1 MSWWEALILGLV
13 QGLTEFLPVSSSGH
27 LEIGQA
33 LLGTAS
39 EENLTFAIVVHAAT
53 VMSTL
58 FILWK
63 EVAQLFKGTFTTTKW
78 NEDKNYVAMILV
90 SMIPVFVV
98 GMFFKEQVE
107 SLFGSGLKVVGICL
121 CITAVLL
128 YFSEWLSKRRVGEGH
143 EVGYKDAIIIGLA
156 QAVAVLPGLS
166 RSGTTIATG
175 LLCGVKKESVT
186 KFSFLMVLIPIL
198 GEAFLELLDLLS
210 GEVVSSLG
218 LVPMLVGFV
227 AAFASGCLAC
237 KFMINIV
244 RKQKLIYFAIPF
256 HKQRLRNSQPLF
268 LYIRILS
275 SKCYRMIAGGA
286 SKSCY
291 ITKKNTTRLGGLSFL
306 VAEAGLE
313 PTPCC
318 GARQA
323 LRPSK
328 RSCALPT
335 AATRSGRSSRP
346 RRRSPRSPPGT
357 RRSPQILLH
366 NHKKTATFR

>member
-1 MSWWEALILGLV
+1 MSWFEALILGII

-33 LLGTAS
+33 LLGTAG
-39 EENLTFAIVVHAAT
+39 EENLIFAIVVHTAT
-53 VMSTL
+53 VLSTL
-58 FILWK
+58 VVLWK
-63 EVAQLFKGTFTTTKW
+63 EVAQLFKGTFTTTQW

-107 SLFGSGLKVVGICL
+107 AFFGNGLLLVGICL
-121 CITAVLL
+121 CVTAVLL
-128 YFSEWLSKRRVGEGH
+128 YFSEWLSKRRAGLGH
-143 EVGYKDAIIIGLA
+143 EVGYKDAIIIGLS

-218 LVPMLVGFV
+218 LLPMIVGFF

-244 RKQKLIYFAIPF
+244 RRQKLIYFAIYC
-256 HKQRLRNSQPLF
+256 L
-268 LYIRILS
+268 
-275 SKCYRMIAGGA
+275 CAGIF
-286 SKSCY
+286 SIVYELC
-291 ITKKNTTRLGGLSFL
+291 
-306 VAEAGLE
+306 
-313 PTPCC
+313 
-318 GARQA
+318 
-323 LRPSK
+323 
-328 RSCALPT
+328 
-335 AATRSGRSSRP
+335 
-346 RRRSPRSPPGT
+346 
-357 RRSPQILLH
+357 
-366 NHKKTATFR
+366 